1 MFVDASALIAILLRE
16 PEADD
21 LSERLQATARRYTS
35 PVALFETVAAIMR
48 KLAASHL
55 VADNHVQAFL
65 ATAEITVV
73 PITDEIGRA
82 ALDAFDRY
90 GKGRGHPAQLNMG
103 DCFAYGCAR
112 VLGMPLLY
120 KGDDFSRTDLAQG
133 RS

>member
-21 LSERLQATARRYTS
+21 LSERLQAAASRYTS

-55 VADNHVQAFL
+55 VADNHVQAL
-65 ATAEITVV
+65 LGTAEITVV

-90 GKGRGHPAQLNMG
+90 GKGRGHPAQLNLG
-103 DCFAYGCAR
+103 DCFAYACAR
-112 VLGMPLLY
+112 VLGVPLLY
-120 KGDDFSRTDLAQG
+120 KGDDFSRTDLAQE